1 MAENYL
7 HILADTIR
15 NNWDAPALTDFYLT
29 EDGSAQDTSRGNHY
43 TYGEMYAE
51 ICRVANLLTSLG
63 LQKGD
68 HIAICGANSAHW
80 VIAYLAIAKMQGVS
94 VTVMHTLMPD
104 EIARLV
110 AFSDAKA
117 LFTDEDLWAELKS
130 QPMPQVENIISLE
143 NFESLASRT
152 SIIASV
158 VPGASSETSASS
170 PSIVGFP
177 QSNPDSL
184 AQICFTSGTSGKSK
198 GVMLSYKNISV
209 TTECV
214 AQTYPPRRNKKILSY
229 FPLAHAFGLGLEI
242 VVPITRGCRIFL
254 YRGELRAE
262 SLMQAIRKVRPY
274 LSVMVPTMVE
284 KIAGAG
290 ALKLLLFKLLGIENI
305 VIGGAGLSS
314 KTGEKMKKFRIPIAP
329 GYGMT
334 ETVALICL
342 INPSA
347 YKVGSSG
354 KVCDAL
360 TLRISPA
367 GEILVKG
374 ENVMLGYYKDPEAT
388 ARKIDSD
395 CWLHTGDKGHLDEDG
410 YLYVEG
416 RLEQDIIVLPNG
428 ENIRPDNIEALINAL
443 PEVSES
449 IVLARN
455 GHLVALVVPATP
467 SSVSS
472 VSSESRETRETS
484 ETSETSASSPSSS
497 LRRKILRTVNPSLP
511 LFSQLYDVEI
521 TDQPLARTEKQT
533 LKRYLYS

>member
-1 MAENYL
+1 MTQNYL
-7 HILADTIR
+7 DILAETIR
-15 NNWDAPALTDFYLT
+15 ANWDAPALTDFYLT
-29 EDGSAQDTSRGNHY
+29 EDGTAQDTSRGNHY
-43 TYGEMYAE
+43 TYGEMYTE
-51 ICRVANLLTSLG
+51 LCRVANLLTSLG

-94 VTVMHTLMPD
+94 VTVMHTLMSD
-104 EIARLV
+104 QIASLV
-110 AFSDAKA
+110 DFSDAKA
-117 LFTDEDLWAELKS
+117 LFTDEDIWGELAS
-130 QPMPQVENIISLE
+130 SNRSCMGGLSSVISLSDW
-143 NFESLASRT
+143 SLLEGRSDRAMTERRPRDNQDIS
-152 SIIASV
+152 
-158 VPGASSETSASS
+158 
-170 PSIVGFP
+170 FP
-177 QSNPDSL
+177 QSAPDDL

-274 LSVMVPTMVE
+274 LSVMVPTIVE

-314 KTGEKMKKFRIPIAP
+314 KTGEKMKKYRIPIAP

-395 CWLHTGDKGHLDEDG
+395 GWLHTGDKGHLDEDG

-428 ENIRPDNIEALINAL
+428 ENIRPDNIESLINAL

-449 IVLARN
+449 IVLARD
-455 GHLVALVVPATP
+455 GRLVAIVVAYPQP
-467 SSVSS
+467 LPI
-472 VSSESRETRETS
+472 RRGDD
-484 ETSETSASSPSSS
+484 
-497 LRRKILRTVNPSLP
+497 LRRAILRAVNPQLP

-521 TDQPLARTEKQT
+521 TDTPLQRTEKQT
-533 LKRYLYS
+533 IKRYLYK

>member
-1 MAENYL
+1 MTENYL
-7 HILADTIR
+7 NILAETIR
-15 NNWDAPALTDFYLT
+15 NNWDQPALTDFYLT
-29 EDGSAQDTSRGNHY
+29 EDGTAQDTSRGNHY
-43 TYGEMYAE
+43 SYGEMYME
-51 ICRVANLLTSLG
+51 LCRVAELLTSLG

-104 EIARLV
+104 EITRLV

-117 LFTDEDLWAELKS
+117 LFTDADLWSELKS
-130 QPMPQVENIISLE
+130 QPMSQVENVIGLKNWQILRGENLQISNLQ
-143 NFESLASRT
+143 
-152 SIIASV
+152 
-158 VPGASSETSASS
+158 S
-170 PSIVGFP
+170 PISNSDCGFP
-177 QSNPDSL
+177 QSAPDDL
-184 AQICFTSGTSGKSK
+184 AQICFTSGTSGNPK
-198 GVMLSYKNISV
+198 GVMLSIRNISV

-334 ETVALICL
+334 ETVALISL

-360 TLRISPA
+360 TLRISHE

-388 ARKIDSD
+388 ARKIDKD
-395 CWLHTGDKGHLDEDG
+395 GWLHTGDKGHLDEDG

-416 RLEQDIIVLPNG
+416 RLEQDMIVLPNG
-428 ENIRPDNIEALINAL
+428 ENIHPEDIERKINAL
-443 PEVSES
+443 PEVKES
-449 IVLARN
+449 IVLARD
-455 GHLVALVVPATP
+455 GKLVAIVVAQITNDQ
-467 SSVSS
+467 
-472 VSSESRETRETS
+472 
-484 ETSETSASSPSSS
+484 SPMTNTD
-497 LRRKILRTVNPSLP
+497 LRRMILRNVNPQLP
-511 LFSQLYDVEI
+511 LYSQLYDVEI
-521 TDQPLARTEKQT
+521 TDTPLQKTEKQT
-533 LKRYLYS
+533 IKRYLYK